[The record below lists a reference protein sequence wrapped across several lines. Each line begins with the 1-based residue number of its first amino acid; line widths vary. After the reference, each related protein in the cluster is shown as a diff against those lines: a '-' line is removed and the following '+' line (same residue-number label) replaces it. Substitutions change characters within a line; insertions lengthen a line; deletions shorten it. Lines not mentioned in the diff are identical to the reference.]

1 MSKSYVT
8 SLNISNYGGRNPSGS
23 FQFQFDGGSTYYNL
37 DKEDAEKIF
46 AVLHEIVERKREVIA
61 KALMSIETSPLL
73 GYDRN
78 RTIESSALG
87 VTDVEDEAPDVEI
100 PF

>member
-1 MSKSYVT
+1 MSKAYVT
-8 SLNISNYGGRNPSGS
+8 SLSISNYGGRNPSGS
-23 FQFQFDGGSTYYNL
+23 FQFQFDGGSTHYTL

-61 KALMSIETSPLL
+61 QALMNIETPPLL

-78 RTIESSALG
+78 KTIEAEG
-87 VTDVEDEAPDVEI
+87 EAPSVEI